1 MSRNGKFLLLVS
13 LVLAN
18 VALLTY
24 IGFRKSAAS
33 TTPAG
38 TRKEIDKLPA
48 VEVVDDT
55 GRRFALGATGGR
67 VLVVQFITR
76 RSPLKWKQ
84 FQKSCRRSAR
94 GRCRS
99 S

>member
-1 MSRNGKFLLLVS
+1 
-13 LVLAN
+13 
-18 VALLTY
+18 
-24 IGFRKSAAS
+24 
-33 TTPAG
+33 
-38 TRKEIDKLPA
+38 LPA